1 MYQFGP
7 EEELRIRDKA
17 KELIGKPLR
26 SKELC
31 EELNIE
37 SPKGSKQKQGIFQ
50 DLSNIFNYTAI
61 PNGKQVKY
69 IITQVYDKPLLPWY
83 DRDEWYWAFKS
94 SICEV
99 LKANNYKPIWLTR
112 TPLLSYVGMVND
124 NYKAIMSKEK
134 REALVEYYNRS
145 FDTEYEGC
153 KIIGNLLADR
163 VYDGLRKMD
172 KERIITYTSG
182 YAIQYKK
189 DGVKNFWP
197 VSASEHYA
205 PIYQFLFEI
214 DNAAIDFVRKESK
227 HYNLQELNFDRSA
240 FKAMN
245 FYKIIEKRNE
255 LIKTAE
261 NKEKICKLGIVFD
274 SIEEFYD
281 VKYIIP
287 DKRLAEEVTKQRPDS
302 INLLNQSAI
311 HKITD
316 SKSKQLKR
324 YELIKAG
331 LVDVCIDLNSKV
343 NYSNVFTRRDYN
355 G

>member
-1 MYQFGP
+1 MYQFGA
-7 EEELRIRDKA
+7 EEELKIRDKA

-37 SPKGSKQKQGIFQ
+37 SPKGSKQKQGLLQ
-50 DLSNIFNYTAI
+50 DLSNIFNYTTI

-134 REALVEYYNRS
+134 RAALVEYYNRS

-189 DGVKNFWP
+189 DDYKQFFP
-197 VSASEHYA
+197 ISASQHSA
-205 PIYQFLFEI
+205 PMYQFLFEL
-214 DNAAIDFVRKESK
+214 DNKAIDSIRREAKNYKPNEI
-227 HYNLQELNFDRSA
+227 NFDRSA

-245 FYKIIEKRNE
+245 FYKIIERRNE
-255 LIKTAE
+255 LIKSLDNQT
-261 NKEKICKLGIVFD
+261 KLRQLGLDFD
-274 SIEEFYD
+274 SIDEFYD

-287 DKRLAEEVTKQRPDS
+287 DKRLAEEVTRQRPNAIS
-302 INLLNQSAI
+302 LLNQSAI
-311 HKITD
+311 HKISD
-316 SKSKQLKR
+316 SKSKQLKG
-324 YELIKAG
+324 YELIKTG
-331 LVDVCIDLNSKV
+331 LVDVCIDLESKV
-343 NYSNVFTRRDYN
+343 NYSNVFYKERL
-355 G
+355 